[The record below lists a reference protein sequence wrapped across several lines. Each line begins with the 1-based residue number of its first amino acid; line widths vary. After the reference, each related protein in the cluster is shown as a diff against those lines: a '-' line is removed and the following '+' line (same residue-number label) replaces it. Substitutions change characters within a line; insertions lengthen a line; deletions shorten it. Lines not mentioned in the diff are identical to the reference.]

1 MKKFSSDFMLG
12 AATAAHQVEG
22 NNTHSDFWALEGI
35 PNGMFKEP
43 SLDAVDHYNRYEED
57 ITLMKNAGLNAYRF
71 SIEWARIEP
80 AQGEWDEKEI
90 EHYRRKIAFCRKNG
104 IEPIITMHHFS
115 TPKWVVQKGGWSNAE
130 TADFFA
136 TYCEKAVK
144 ELGAEMKYVCTI
156 NEANM
161 VLQILRLMKDMQGQ
175 TGDIQVGISPEQR
188 MERMMAFGKEAMQKH
203 GINPR
208 HIFLSPGGGIVGNS
222 ISVQAHMKARDAMKA
237 ACPHLKVGIT
247 LSLHDFQPQPGGEYE
262 AEIEWIEEF
271 TQYLPFIYQDDF
283 IGVQNYTRKIIGSE
297 GSIKPSADTPVT
309 QMGYENYPASIGNV
323 AAKVSKMFKGEI
335 IITENGIAT
344 DDDNARAEFI
354 RKALEGVQAAI
365 ADGTPIK
372 GYMYWSLLDNFEWML
387 GFDRTF
393 GLIAV
398 DRKTQTRHPKES
410 LKVLGS
416 MVEGKVAKI

>member
-1 MKKFSSDFMLG
+1 MLG

-136 TYCEKAVK
+136 AYCEKTVK

-208 HIFLSPGGGIVGNS
+208 HIFLSPGGGIVGNA

-297 GSIKPSADTPVT
+297 GSIKPSGDTPIT

-416 MVEGKVAKI
+416 MVESKVAKI